1 MGIPNV
7 PGVPPLA
14 SYAVDTVELLFA
26 DVLSAL
32 FGFAAPIWGVYM
44 NGEPVIAAD
53 NQVDFE
59 FKQDS
64 PISTYPVEQG
74 QFQTYDKVQ
83 MPAEV
88 RCRFSAGGTEANR
101 QEFLQSIEQVF
112 NTIDLFDVVTPEQVF
127 SNYNFTHRD
136 FARSAD
142 KGAGLIVVDLWMTEV
157 RQTATA
163 QYQNTQQPG
172 SAGVQGQGSV
182 AAVPFSNLQGG
193 ASATSVPAATAA
205 AGPVG

>member
-1 MGIPNV
+1 MAIPNV

-14 SYAVDTVELLFA
+14 SYAANTVELLFA

-32 FGFAAPIWGVYM
+32 FGFAAPIWGVYSD
-44 NGEPVIAAD
+44 GFPVIAAD

-64 PISTYPVEQG
+64 PISTYPVEHG

-83 MPAEV
+83 LPAEI

-101 QEFLQSIEQVF
+101 QQFLQSIEQVY
-112 NTIDLFDVVTPEQVF
+112 NTIDLFDVVTPEQIF

-172 SAGVQGQGSV
+172 SAGQQGQG
-182 AAVPFSNLQGG
+182 AVPGVPLSSIPSSGS
-193 ASATSVPAATAA
+193 ASGVPAAAAA